1 MRTYRKPVKSK
12 GFRNVFCPFYRKC
25 LDHASK
31 RHWERWSCFYC
42 RHKNLH
48 ESIANETVSPT
59 STDPYYSIS
68 PSIGEN
74 LKNIT
79 I

>member
-1 MRTYRKPVKSK
+1 MRTCRKPVQAK
-12 GFRNVFCPFYRKC
+12 GYRNVFCPFYRKC

-31 RHWERWSCFYC
+31 KHWEYWTCLHC
-42 RHKNLH
+42 RHKSMQ
-48 ESIANETVSPT
+48 ESIANEYVSPS

-68 PSIGEN
+68 PSVGGKI
-74 LKNIT
+74 KNIA